1 MKKLNHEKLYSINEF
16 CAIFEIARPTFYNWE
31 KENKI
36 NVTTVCGKKKVKET
50 EVNRLMKGE

>member
-1 MKKLNHEKLYSINEF
+1 MNHEKLYSINEF